1 MSTEEKAKA
10 LALAKEVGELTAA
23 IVNALPI
30 ENEEQGREYLAI
42 IKEGID
48 NATVV
53 PMGKSPVKE
62 ITENAIDVLEAIA
75 ALLPET
81 QDKAKQK
88 HNNRFKRAVGVIK
101 NLFHL
106 FGA

>member
-1 MSTEEKAKA
+1 
-10 LALAKEVGELTAA
+10 
-23 IVNALPI
+23 
-30 ENEEQGREYLAI
+30 
-42 IKEGID
+42 
-48 NATVV
+48 
-53 PMGKSPVKE
+53 MGKSPVKE

-75 ALLPET
+75 DLLPET